1 MSSPKEYEQR
11 LVAACKRGKRLA
23 QRELYDRYA
32 SAMLNTAHR
41 ILNDREEARDVL
53 QEAFLKV
60 FLRIEQYRSEST
72 LGAWIKR
79 IVVNT
84 ALNQLKKRSLDLQT
98 LSEDQSAVPAEPDRH
113 VQEPRN
119 LQIALDAL
127 AALPDGYRTVV
138 TLYLLEGYDH
148 AEIAEILGISR
159 STSLSQYT
167 RGKRKLQATIQQ
179 MQENGQARTILP
191 LTRK

>member
-1 MSSPKEYEQR
+1 MSLQKEQERR
-11 LVAACKRGKRLA
+11 LVEACKRGQRLA

-32 SAMLNTAHR
+32 KAMLNTAHR

-53 QEAFLKV
+53 QESFLKV
-60 FLRIEQYRSEST
+60 FQRMGQYRSEAS

-84 ALNQLKKRSLDLQT
+84 ALNQLKKRGPLLNSDL
-98 LSEDQSAVPAEPDRH
+98 EV
-113 VQEPRN
+113 VQEEPVAN
-119 LQIALDAL
+119 EQGEQQLHLKLAMDAL

-148 AEIAEILGISR
+148 SEISEILGIGL
-159 STSLSQYT
+159 STSLSQYA
-167 RGKRKLQATIQQ
+167 RGKKKLRTIIQK
-179 MQENGQARTILP
+179 MQENGSDRTILP
-191 LTRK
+191 ISPR